1 MTRYIFYIML
11 FIATYLEGTL
21 TTVPLVLAIA
31 IPYAVSTREESIF
44 FAVFL
49 SGIFLDLL
57 SGQTIGYSSFYL
69 LCSIFAL
76 LLYQRKYEI
85 ASYPFIALST
95 AVLSV
100 LYLLIFVHTHIF
112 LQTFTSVVIAGGWF
126 MLLVLTQSRLRVSR
140 HSQ

>member
-57 SGQTIGYSSFYL
+57 SGQTIGFSSFYF

-100 LYLLIFVHTHIF
+100 LYLLIFVHTYIL